1 MQGTRRKYDKVQ
13 EVAEEQTKERM
24 EKIFIQ
30 LKGALDKVIKT
41 FTKDTE
47 VSSYYN
53 IANMYMWLSLSQG
66 KPTFK
71 GWKKQA
77 EKPANATSYIAIGCV
92 LLQWKAEEA
101 EQGDK
106 RGNCPSSNVLKGI
119 APQWHDAVCT

>member
-1 MQGTRRKYDKVQ
+1 MQMQLTHVELQYLQIRRQYESALDENRKFKLDESKLLSSLQRQEEKCKVLEEKYDKVQ

-53 IANMYMWLSLSQG
+53 IANMYM
-66 KPTFK
+66 
-71 GWKKQA
+71 
-77 EKPANATSYIAIGCV
+77 
-92 LLQWKAEEA
+92 
-101 EQGDK
+101 
-106 RGNCPSSNVLKGI
+106 
-119 APQWHDAVCT
+119 